1 MSTAAVL
8 DAIVIRDAAADDM
21 AAVRAIYAHH
31 VRHGLA
37 SFEIEPPDVAE
48 MARRRQAIVGH
59 GLPYLVAVADGRVLG
74 YAYAGPYRPRP
85 AYRFTLEDSVYIADG
100 FAGRGIGR
108 RLLAELIERCT
119 RLGYR
124 QMVAV
129 IGDSQNSPSI
139 RLHERLGF
147 VRAGVIR
154 SAGFKHGRWVDSVI
168 MQRALG
174 EGDSTLPPPG
184 R

>member
-1 MSTAAVL
+1 MSTAIL
-8 DAIVIRDAAADDM
+8 DAIVIRDAADDDM
-21 AAVRAIYAHH
+21 AAVQAIYAHH

-48 MARRRQAIVGH
+48 MARRRQAIVAH
-59 GLPYLVAVADGRVLG
+59 GLPYLVAIADGRVLG

-85 AYRFTLEDSVYIADG
+85 AYRFTLEDSVYIAEG

-139 RLHERLGF
+139 GLHDRLGF

-154 SAGFKHGRWVDSVI
+154 AAGFKHGRWVDSVI

-184 R
+184 C

>member
-21 AAVRAIYAHH
+21 AAVQAIYAHH
-31 VRHGLA
+31 VRRGLA

-59 GLPYLVAVADGRVLG
+59 GLPYLVAAADGRVLG